1 MSALMIILSSGI
13 FLSASWKLEQM
24 YRGIGDEVDTFYQE
38 TYKLVRLL
46 ALLILGVG
54 IYFYLKTPLPYVF
67 AYRTQSFFIA
77 YHMIIC
83 LTFLYLGALLFQKLM
98 DTFK

>member
-1 MSALMIILSSGI
+1 MTALIIILSSGI

-24 YRGIGDEVDTFYQE
+24 YNGIGDEVDTFYQE

-46 ALLILGVG
+46 ALLILAVG
-54 IYFYLKTPLPYVF
+54 IYFYVKTPLPYVF
-67 AYRTQSFFIA
+67 AYKTQSFFIA
-77 YHMIIC
+77 YHMMIC
-83 LTFLYLGALLFQKLM
+83 MSFLYLGALLFQKLI